1 MSATAPSL
9 SSMQRSLQRI
19 AHNAERHIR
28 QAYRQDRRSTLRREM
43 RAESAED
50 IRAAIAEHCGGAR

>member
-1 MSATAPSL
+1 MSAATPL
-9 SSMQRSLQRI
+9 SSLQRSSQRI

-28 QAYRQDRRSTLRREM
+28 QAYRQDRRASLRREM
-43 RAESAED
+43 RVESAEN